1 MTPSVGLIPDSTY
14 GAILLSLIDFFLSF
28 VVIAFI
34 GFVLALFPHL
44 NRTKALQA
52 TPVAVSVMPARDE
65 NAEHAAVI
73 AAAIYATLGVRHI
86 VHIGEARPS
95 SSWTS
100 EYRMRVHTSH
110 APHSTRR

>member
-1 MTPSVGLIPDSTY
+1 MTPSAGVIPDSIY
-14 GAILLSLIDFFLSF
+14 GAILLSVIDFFLSF

-34 GFVLALFPHL
+34 VFGLALFPHL

-52 TPVAVSVMPARDE
+52 TPAVVSVMPARDE

-86 VHIGEARPS
+86 AHIGKERPS

-110 APHSTRR
+110 APRSTRL

>member
-1 MTPSVGLIPDSTY
+1 MTPSAGLIPDSIY

-44 NRTKALQA
+44 NRTGALQR
-52 TPVAVSVMPARDE
+52 TPVAVSVVPARDE
-65 NAEHAAVI
+65 NAEHVAVI
-73 AAAIYATLGVRHI
+73 TAAIYAMLGIRRI
-86 VHIGEARPS
+86 VHIGKAQPAPG
-95 SSWTS
+95 WTS

-110 APHSTRR
+110 APRGTRL